1 MPSVRRRRLLAP
13 LVLLLGIVSIRND
26 ALARD
31 TDKSWEF
38 GAYVPVSRY
47 AAATDIDTG
56 VGFGVRGGY
65 HLTATHVIEG
75 SFDSVSADQVNQT
88 GVKFDVQKFNVDYV
102 RVLFVKGHEKMTPFA
117 TFGVGAID
125 IDDGTKTGSS
135 TAYRA
140 GGGFK
145 FFLKP
150 RIGFRF
156 DVKIYRWHGDGKVL
170 MGRPYFAM
178 DATFGATF
186 LFGGAK

>member
-1 MPSVRRRRLLAP
+1 MTSVRRRTLLAP
-13 LVLLLGIVSIRND
+13 LVLLLGIVSNRND
-26 ALARD
+26 VLARE

-38 GAYVPVSRY
+38 GVYPQVSRY
-47 AAATDIDTG
+47 AASTSMDTA
-56 VGFGVRGGY
+56 VGFGARGGY
-65 HLTATHVIEG
+65 HFKATHVLEG
-75 SFDSVSADQVNQT
+75 SFDSATADHVNLK

-117 TFGVGAID
+117 TFGVGSINID
-125 IDDGTKTGSS
+125 NGTKKGTSTG
-135 TAYRA
+135 YRA

-145 FFLKP
+145 FFFKP

-170 MGRPYFAM
+170 EGRPFFAM

-186 LFGGAK
+186 LLGGAK